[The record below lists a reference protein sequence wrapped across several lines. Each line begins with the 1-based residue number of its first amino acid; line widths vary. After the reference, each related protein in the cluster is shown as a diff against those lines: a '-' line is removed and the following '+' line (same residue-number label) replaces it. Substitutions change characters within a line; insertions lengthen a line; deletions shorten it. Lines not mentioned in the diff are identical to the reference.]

1 MSLLCW
7 AMTDPT
13 YIRQLPPYTENK
25 VSPKCKDRL
34 VLNMNTQ
41 NPLHF
46 RTLVQNTRTSTIYVV
61 YWYSKRQYA
70 DTGERQ
76 VSFRTYVTCLTSHV
90 SRLPVLA
97 HVVPIATMHAVRC
110 TDNHTDTDSD
120 NHTRLCAYWYTLPPP
135 RVTLLLII
143 PPFLYY
149 RYSQRCQETAILPLD
164 GRGQG
169 KRQMPWRT
177 CLDGKT
183 RWHEVKIPR
192 FFKRLSILLKT
203 CIFLVIIFIVP
214 FFFFAF
220 RSTIVVYVHDVLMC
234 WSRLVNISLFASRF
248 PADHRAKND
257 WLHVL
262 KLNQ

>member
-76 VSFRTYVTCLTSHV
+76 VSFRTDVTCHI
-90 SRLPVLA
+90 SRLTPARIGPRRTHCNDACRTLYRQPHRHRLRQPHTSLRILVYASSSESNITVNNTTIPVLP
-97 HVVPIATMHAVRC
+97 VQPKM
-110 TDNHTDTDSD
+110 SG
-120 NHTRLCAYWYTLPPP
+120 
-135 RVTLLLII
+135 
-143 PPFLYY
+143 
-149 RYSQRCQETAILPLD
+149 D
-164 GRGQG
+164 GDFT
-169 KRQMPWRT
+169 PWRT
-177 CLDGKT
+177 GSRQKANALTDVPWRQNPVT
-183 RWHEVKIPR
+183 RSKNP
-192 FFKRLSILLKT
+192 
-203 CIFLVIIFIVP
+203 P
-214 FFFFAF
+214 FF
-220 RSTIVVYVHDVLMC
+220 
-234 WSRLVNISLFASRF
+234 
-248 PADHRAKND
+248 
-257 WLHVL
+257 
-262 KLNQ
+262 